1 MIMKFYF
8 QRIFLLSFLFCV
20 LLPSVA
26 QRAIV
31 ESSLDSTAIRVG
43 EQVLLHIS
51 VNCKPNS
58 RVQFPNFASGYVT
71 QGVEMLQ
78 ALPADTVVLEDGGEW
93 QLKRSYILTS
103 FDSAVYKI
111 PQQEVFVNGVAYKS
125 PHEIA
130 LKVNTI
136 DVDLKHPDNIR
147 PAKAPIEGIFTWVFL
162 LLGCCVLLWLLV
174 LGWVILLRQSFV
186 PQPTQKIVRVKTAPP
201 PHQTAMQAIEQLRE
215 QDANELESQKAY
227 FIELTEILRT
237 YLYERFGFN
246 AKEMTSHEIIEQ
258 LSLVNDATA
267 LRELKEILQ
276 TADLVKFAKHQV
288 SLAESDRALLQAVD
302 YVRTTQ
308 SQEVLPEYED
318 KVIDIAA
325 RVLLRKKRLFNV
337 SLVLILLAALGC
349 FAYICSLIWMILP

>member
-1 MIMKFYF
+1 
-8 QRIFLLSFLFCV
+8 
-20 LLPSVA
+20 
-26 QRAIV
+26 
-31 ESSLDSTAIRVG
+31 
-43 EQVLLHIS
+43 
-51 VNCKPNS
+51 
-58 RVQFPNFASGYVT
+58 
-71 QGVEMLQ
+71 
-78 ALPADTVVLEDGGEW
+78 
-93 QLKRSYILTS
+93 
-103 FDSAVYKI
+103 
-111 PQQEVFVNGVAYKS
+111 
-125 PHEIA
+125 
-130 LKVNTI
+130 
-136 DVDLKHPDNIR
+136 
-147 PAKAPIEGIFTWVFL
+147 
-162 LLGCCVLLWLLV
+162 
-174 LGWVILLRQSFV
+174 
-186 PQPTQKIVRVKTAPP
+186 
-201 PHQTAMQAIEQLRE
+201 MQAIEQLRE

-349 FAYICSLIWMILP
+349 FTYICSLIWMILP

>member
-8 QRIFLLSFLFCV
+8 QRIFLLSFLFCA

-78 ALPADTVVLEDGGEW
+78 ALPADTVVLEDGGKW

-147 PAKAPIEGIFTWVFL
+147 PAKAPIEGFFTWVFL

-237 YLYERFGFN
+237 
-246 AKEMTSHEIIEQ
+246 
-258 LSLVNDATA
+258 
-267 LRELKEILQ
+267 
-276 TADLVKFAKHQV
+276 
-288 SLAESDRALLQAVD
+288 
-302 YVRTTQ
+302 
-308 SQEVLPEYED
+308 
-318 KVIDIAA
+318 
-325 RVLLRKKRLFNV
+325 
-337 SLVLILLAALGC
+337 
-349 FAYICSLIWMILP
+349 